1 MTLEKQIHLMSVY
14 IYIYILI
21 DYIAVLKFLQRT
33 ATFQFSNEYDLDEF
47 KMKIENY
54 CKDVR
59 EYDIKHNR
67 IELIYHQLIVSVE
80 DKLFSFY
87 LLLAFKLAK
96 KGKRVVPD
104 KETRKIE
111 SREVSIY
118 LLFIYLLDDV
128 NCFDKYWFH
137 ELEHILEMYNCEKRI
152 IFKNI

>member
-1 MTLEKQIHLMSVY
+1 
-14 IYIYILI
+14 
-21 DYIAVLKFLQRT
+21 
-33 ATFQFSNEYDLDEF
+33 
-47 KMKIENY
+47 MKIENY

-111 SREVSIY
+111 SRELSI
-118 LLFIYLLDDV
+118 LFY
-128 NCFDKYWFH
+128 Y
-137 ELEHILEMYNCEKRI
+137 YYYI
-152 IFKNI
+152 IR